1 MVDVSVDMS
10 VGTAVDTTVD
20 AKEDAMIDT
29 DGEDKQYRVCEMCL
43 RMVMDK
49 GGDVSMLKTTALHK
63 FLQDRATPTPFLHSY
78 LVKLSKKRKLF
89 NICSNCDS
97 WMRRQCSP
105 LKIKRC
111 DGKRGFLMVDQLILS
126 IMLPGQYQPP
136 EMRIT
141 QRLVNIIRKDNGN
154 NWLATICTPL
164 VVRTLCDNDI
174 VIASRQVLKSIS
186 VATWRSGRRQ
196 TVFGNATFAKFIR
209 CVGPDN

>member
-1 MVDVSVDMS
+1 MVDVNT
-10 VGTAVDTTVD
+10 GGNVDTTPDVNNGD
-20 AKEDAMIDT
+20 NN
-29 DGEDKQYRVCEMCL
+29 YRVCEMCL
-43 RMVMDK
+43 RMVMNK
-49 GGDVSMLKTTALHK
+49 GGEVSMLKTPAISK
-63 FLQDRATPTPFLHSY
+63 FLKDRVKPTPFLYSY
-78 LVKLSKKRKLF
+78 LMKLNEKRNVF

-97 WMRRQCSP
+97 WMRRQCTP

-111 DGKRGFLMVDQLILS
+111 GGKRGFLMVDQLILS

-141 QRLVNIIRKDNGN
+141 QRLINIIRKDDGK
-154 NWLATICTPL
+154 NWLSTICPPL

-174 VIASRQVLKSIS
+174 VIASRKVLKSIS